1 LKMYRFEE
9 TFIGIIIGFLC
20 PFLCFIFL
28 WWTSAALSKI
38 ISFPDTCVIIAALS
52 GLSLGIIIDIFY
64 LNYLKSRFYLINIK
78 IAVLIYLFCSLVAV
92 AFLMGLPFANILLGI
107 LGGLYIG
114 RKYHH
119 INKNNRKFENASRKV
134 SIFTAIVTGIEALL
148 IGFIAIQQSEGV
160 KVIHSILGISESTIA
175 GTIGILI
182 ICILSF
188 IIMVIQYLCTRT
200 ASKFAFK
207 Y

>member
-1 LKMYRFEE
+1 MYRFEG

-38 ISFPDTCVIIAALS
+38 ISLPDTYIIIAALT

-64 LNYLKSRFYLINIK
+64 LNYLKSRFYLINTK

-107 LGGLYIG
+107 LGGFYIG

-119 INKNNRKFENASRKV
+119 LNKNNRKFENASRKV

-160 KVIHSILGISESTIA
+160 KIIQSILSLSESAIS

-182 ICILSF
+182 ICILSI